1 MYTLTF
7 VNNTTGEII
16 ECETEYPSASK
27 AVQGLKSTL
36 AELLEDGDLTGNMSL
51 SVTISLNEQ
60 VITNMKDFE
69 AGKYRLL

>member
-1 MYTLTF
+1 MYTWTF

-16 ECETEYPSASK
+16 ECENEYPSASK

-51 SVTISLNEQ
+51 SVTISLNDQ